1 MDVGR
6 SVSYPFRGSVWLP
19 RILVGA
25 LLEVVPLLAALPLL
39 RMVLRSSHHLRP
51 GGLVWLPFAALVGLA
66 CRLCVIGYMRR
77 IVIDV
82 LAGADR
88 ELPPWDRFGEDFVEG
103 LKLWLVMLAL
113 WLPGLGLVLAAM
125 FLVGMA
131 AWSGA
136 AWLPAVIFGP
146 PVALVTLFY
155 LPAGLLNAIA
165 TGDIGR
171 AFDIPRVTARIGR
184 TFGPYLLAFLFAVA
198 TEIFAQTGLILFCV
212 GIFAT
217 RFVAHA
223 MTVHV
228 FASVFARDER
238 MPATPQGPVP
248 YVPFTPGATN
258 LP

>member
-82 LAGADR
+82 LAG
-88 ELPPWDRFGEDFVEG
+88 
-103 LKLWLVMLAL
+103 WLVMLAL

-131 AWSGA
+131 AWPGA